1 MRVAAIYDVHGNV
14 PALEAVLRDVRDAQ
28 VDRIVV
34 GGDVIPGPMP
44 REAIALLEALNRP
57 TDFLVGN
64 GEREVL
70 ALRAGAESTSVPPR
84 FRGMMQWTA
93 DQLDDAMALRLAAW
107 PATCRLQLD
116 SLGDVLF
123 CHATPRSDTEIFTER
138 TREEVVRPI
147 IDAAA
152 AGVVVCGHTHM
163 QFDRRIGGTRVVNAG
178 SVGMSF
184 QGPGAY
190 WLLLEDDVFLR
201 RTDYDAT
208 EAASRIVATTY
219 PLAAEFAD
227 GNVLHPP
234 TAATTLEAFARV
246 ELR

>member
-1 MRVAAIYDVHGNV
+1 MRVAAIYDVHGNL
-14 PALEAVLRDVRDAQ
+14 PALEAVLRDMSDAG
-28 VDRIVV
+28 VDEIVV

-44 REAIALLEALNRP
+44 REAIELLERLEWPAH
-57 TDFLVGN
+57 FLHGN

-70 ALRAGAESTSVPPR
+70 ALRAGVLTEAVPPR
-84 FRGMMQWTA
+84 FRAMMRWSA
-93 DQLDDAMALRLAAW
+93 DQLDDAMARRLAEW
-107 PATCRLQLD
+107 PATCRLNVG

-123 CHATPRSDTEIFTER
+123 CHATPRSDTEIFTAR
-138 TREEVVRPI
+138 TPEDALRPI

-152 AGVVVCGHTHM
+152 ADVVVCGHTHM
-163 QFDRRIGGTRVVNAG
+163 QFDRRVGRTRVVNAG

-190 WLLLEDDVFLR
+190 WLLLGQEIELR
-201 RTDYDAT
+201 RTEYDLA
-208 EAASRIVATTY
+208 EAASRIKATSY

-234 TAATTLEAFARV
+234 TREATLDSFAPA